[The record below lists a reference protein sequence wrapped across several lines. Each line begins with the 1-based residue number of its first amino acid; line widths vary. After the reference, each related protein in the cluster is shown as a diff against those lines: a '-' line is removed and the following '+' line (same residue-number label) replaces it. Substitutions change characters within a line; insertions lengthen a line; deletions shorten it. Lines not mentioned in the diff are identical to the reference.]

1 MASRSAARSMR
12 RRCAMCLSNSANLRQ
27 GAGPGGN
34 VRDTHPCAGSTD
46 SATLDLCCS
55 AARASDRIGP
65 GSPPDDS
72 EYSSNCVADPV
83 RRVNRCSAIPEIT
96 CGARLNAG
104 AVGCA
109 RAAQFSRH
117 ADYEAR
123 AQQIPLDDAQLKK
136 YYDAHLSEFE
146 VPEMATIDY
155 VVLSPEALAA

>member
-1 MASRSAARSMR
+1 MR
-12 RRCAMCLSNSANLRQ
+12 RRCAMCLINSANLRQ

-46 SATLDLCCS
+46 SATLDLCRS

-109 RAAQFSRH
+109 RAAQ
-117 ADYEAR
+117 
-123 AQQIPLDDAQLKK
+123 IPLDDAQLKK

-155 VVLSPEALAA
+155 VVLSPEALAASFSPSET